1 MNENVENSAVQP
13 EKWLRMLMYI
23 AIATLVNTA
32 ISFLPVVP
40 AVLTSWIA
48 RGIMV
53 AMIVCMFRL
62 APVNARYRK
71 AGIMRTVILAC
82 TLITSFI
89 SGTSLLNV
97 AASILSIVAGYQEYS
112 AHSELIADKD
122 AKLSGKWHSLFNWS
136 IATGLLLGFGTAV
149 AVLLL
154 TLMEM
159 DVVGVT
165 ALVVG
170 ILSVPQMI
178 LNLVYV
184 VYIKKTISALENT
197 AGKSFEALCE

>member
-1 MNENVENSAVQP
+1 MNENMDSSAVQS

-23 AIATLVNTA
+23 AIATLANTA

-48 RGIMV
+48 RAIMV

-62 APVNARYRK
+62 APVNARYQK
-71 AGIMRTVILAC
+71 AGIMRSVILAC
-82 TLITSFI
+82 TLITAFV

-97 AASILSIVAGYQEYS
+97 AASILSIIAAYQEYS

-136 IATGLLLGFGTAV
+136 IATGLLVGFGSAV
-149 AVLLL
+149 AVLILS
-154 TLMEM
+154 LMEM

-178 LNLVYV
+178 LDLVYAM
-184 VYIKKTISALENT
+184 YIKKTISALENT
-197 AGKSFEALCE
+197 AGKSIEALCE

>member
-1 MNENVENSAVQP
+1 MNENMDSSAVQS

-23 AIATLVNTA
+23 AIATLANTA

-48 RGIMV
+48 RAIMV

-62 APVNARYRK
+62 APVNARYQK
-71 AGIMRTVILAC
+71 AGIMRLVILAC
-82 TLITSFI
+82 TLITAFV

-97 AASILSIVAGYQEYS
+97 AASILSIIAAYQEYS

-122 AKLSGKWHSLFNWS
+122 AKMSGKWHSLFNWS
-136 IATGLLLGFGTAV
+136 IATGLLVGFGSAV
-149 AVLLL
+149 AVLILS
-154 TLMEM
+154 LMEM

-178 LNLVYV
+178 LDLVYAM
-184 VYIKKTISALENT
+184 YIKKTISALENT
-197 AGKSFEALCE
+197 AGKSIEALCE